1 MTSTKKDPVIVVL
14 QLTGGNDYFNTVI
27 PYNDPLYYDNR
38 PAVQY
43 RQEDI
48 IKVDGQLG
56 FMPAMG
62 PIKELYDQGKVAVL
76 HGIGYADSPR
86 SHFRSMDIWHTCEP
100 DKVGT
105 EGWAGRLARE
115 LDPNKE
121 NVLTAIN
128 FGHGLPRALVVP
140 GVPVAAIAD
149 LETYGVLTGISDE
162 SQRMKA
168 LDLFARM
175 YSPAVGSGM
184 VTDYLRSTGM
194 EAMTGA
200 DIVKVAPEMYS
211 SSVEYPN
218 SPVAAHLKD
227 IAQVYLAD
235 LGTRIFYTQHGS
247 FDTHA
252 GEAGAHPTLWKDV
265 SEGISAFFEDLHAHG
280 TGENVIMY
288 LFTEFGRR
296 VHDNGS
302 GTDHGAA
309 GAAFAIGDTVKGG
322 MYGQYPSAKAEDL
335 EQGDL
340 VPNYDF
346 RGGYS
351 TIIEDWFGLDAKPIV
366 NGSFEKH
373 SFL

>member
-309 GAAFAIGDTVKGG
+309 GAAFAIGDAVKGG

-351 TIIEDWFGLDAKPIV
+351 TIIEDWFGLEAKPIV